1 MNPPRSA
8 SLPAFRD
15 RRRRIW
21 FPWLVAAG
29 FAAGSLREA
38 PAHDLYMAYIQHR
51 VHLSVGA
58 RYVDLTLDLTFFEEW
73 SSRERRT
80 MDANTNGLIARVEVD
95 QYLRRV
101 ALELAK
107 QVRLLVAGH
116 EVPLACLYE
125 PEVDLL
131 GSDKAGP
138 GHHRLRLFFFAP
150 TPPGLHAADVFVIE
164 DRLWPEAKALGA
176 VHVEGSDGCAL
187 EPEKPSDPAFAP
199 ARSGE
204 ARVFKVKCLK
214 PPAVQPAAPGTA
226 RRISSNTPL
235 R

>member
-1 MNPPRSA
+1 
-8 SLPAFRD
+8 
-15 RRRRIW
+15 
-21 FPWLVAAG
+21 
-29 FAAGSLREA
+29 
-38 PAHDLYMAYIQHR
+38 
-51 VHLSVGA
+51 
-58 RYVDLTLDLTFFEEW
+58 
-73 SSRERRT
+73 
-80 MDANTNGLIARVEVD
+80 MDANTNGLIARVEVE
-95 QYLRRV
+95 QYLQRV
-101 ALELAK
+101 APELAK

-150 TPPGLHAADVFVIE
+150 TPPDLRAADTLVIE
-164 DRLWPEAKALGA
+164 DCLWPEAKALGA

-187 EPEKPSDPAFAP
+187 EPEKASEPGFAP

-204 ARVFKVKCLK
+204 ARVFKVECLK
-214 PPAVQPAAPGTA
+214 PPAVQPAAPGAA